1 MSSQQ
6 FPIRTASRKRVF
18 ARIAACLLAA
28 IPYLAT
34 AAESSQNLSGSRRAD
49 GDAVA
54 GGGLVQ
60 GPHSAA
66 SALPRRGICAHRGAS
81 TSHPEN
87 TLAALREAIRLGAH
101 QIELDVYL
109 TTDKQLVVM
118 HDATVDRTTDGKG
131 KIADL
136 TLAQIKQLDA
146 GRWKAP
152 RFAGERVPTLAE
164 AQAVMP
170 ENVWLNL
177 HLKGK
182 AELGT
187 AVARQVVHDQRT
199 HQAFVAAGFAAADAA
214 RAVCP
219 QLLICNMERQ
229 EDYSRYIHETISRRA
244 DFIQLFNKLAAPADM
259 AKLKAARVRI
269 NYCCTNDPAA
279 LEQFYA
285 AGVDFPLVDDVAKM
299 IRAAERLGIP
309 PLKPVFRDGQ

>member
-1 MSSQQ
+1 MNW
-6 FPIRTASRKRVF
+6 T
-18 ARIAACLLAA
+18 C
-28 IPYLAT
+28 
-34 AAESSQNLSGSRRAD
+34 
-49 GDAVA
+49 
-54 GGGLVQ
+54 
-60 GPHSAA
+60 
-66 SALPRRGICAHRGAS
+66 
-81 TSHPEN
+81 TS
-87 TLAALREAIRLGAH
+87 
-101 QIELDVYL
+101 
-109 TTDKQLVVM
+109 TDKQLVVM

-164 AQAVMP
+164 ALAVMP

-259 AKLKAARVRI
+259 AKLKAARVQI
-269 NYCCTNDPAA
+269 
-279 LEQFYA
+279 
-285 AGVDFPLVDDVAKM
+285 G
-299 IRAAERLGIP
+299 RASCRER
-309 PLKPVFRDGQ
+309 V